1 MPTVGHIY
9 VKGDVAADTVRRL
22 SVSAVTPLPSSAGE
36 LSDPTLLELCQTIT
50 VLARAHQDAIWRRT
64 TAHHQLRSLLREFY
78 PTFLGVFTGRFTL
91 GIASPE
97 VRAVLAVA
105 AASIRP
111 RPRSKPKLPKPQL
124 HQPVL
129 VENAMGK
136 HALALLAVLDTA
148 CANVDELGQASAELF
163 QQHPD

>member
-78 PTFLGVFTGRFTL
+78 PTFLAVFTSRFTL

-97 VRAVLAVA
+97 ARAVLAIAPTPAVA
-105 AASIRP
+105 A
-111 RPRSKPKLPKPQL
+111 KLS
-124 HQPVL
+124 VSRI
-129 VENAMGK
+129 AA
-136 HALALLAVLDTA
+136 ALAGNTVAKTIT
-148 CANVDELGQASAELF
+148 
-163 QQHPD
+163 